1 MLTRRL
7 FEENVKTQRFE
18 ARVLSCTEEKG
29 KYHIELDATAFFPE
43 GGGQPGDQGELF
55 PGLKEDGEPVKVLD
69 TREKAGVIFHVTDKA
84 ILEGT
89 EVLGRLNWDK
99 RLRNM
104 QNHSGEHILSGL
116 IHAKYGYNN
125 VGFHM
130 GSDAVTL
137 DLDGVIAPEE
147 LPEFERQV
155 NEAIEKN
162 LEIEVFY
169 PTREELEHIDYRSK
183 KEIEGQVRIVR
194 IGDYDTC
201 ACCGTHVE
209 RTGEIRLIKLL
220 GLQNYKGGVRIS
232 MLTGKDAIDDY
243 EKKHA
248 TIQEATHLLS
258 VKPDQVDS
266 GIRKLLEANAA
277 LKSKLIAFQRQIG
290 EEKANAVLEGTKKVC
305 FLEPNFQ
312 NDELREMCNKAA
324 VKAELVLGLLPI
336 REGMCQYVLVSTR
349 KDVREAGKELNSRF
363 QGKGGGQP
371 SMVQGTLMADGE
383 EIRSFFLDTLNAE

>member
-18 ARVLSCTEEKG
+18 AKVLSCTEEKG
-29 KYHIELDATAFFPE
+29 KYRIELDATAFFPE

-55 PGLKEDGEPVKVLD
+55 PGLNENGEPVRVLD
-69 TREKAGVIFHVTDKA
+69 TREKAGAIYHVTDKA
-84 ILEGT
+84 IPEGT

-137 DLDGVIAPEE
+137 DLDGVIVPEE
-147 LPEFERQV
+147 LR
-155 NEAIEKN
+155 N
-162 LEIEVFY
+162 LNVRSMKSSKKMSRSRFSI
-169 PTREELEHIDYRSK
+169 PAGKSWRRSIICSK
-183 KEIEGQVRIVR
+183 KEIAGQVRIVR
-194 IGDYDTC
+194 IGSYDTC

-209 RTGEIRLIKLL
+209 YTGEIRLVKLL
-220 GLQNYKGGVRIS
+220 GIQNYKGGVRIS
-232 MLTGKDAIDDY
+232 MLAGRDAIEDY

-248 TIQEATHLLS
+248 MIQEATHLLS

-266 GIRKLLEANAA
+266 GIRKLLDANAA

-290 EEKANAVLEGTKKVC
+290 EEKAAAIPEGTRKIC

-312 NDELREMCNKAA
+312 SVSFGSEHKA
-324 VKAELVLGLLPI
+324 P
-336 REGMCQYVLVSTR
+336 
-349 KDVREAGKELNSRF
+349 
-363 QGKGGGQP
+363 
-371 SMVQGTLMADGE
+371 
-383 EIRSFFLDTLNAE
+383 

>member
-1 MLTRRL
+1 MTTRRL

-18 ARVLSCTEEKG
+18 AKVLSCMEEKG
-29 KYHIELDATAFFPE
+29 KYRIELDATAFFPE

-55 PGLKEDGEPVKVLD
+55 PGLNENGEPVRVLD
-69 TREKAGVIFHVTDKA
+69 TREKAGAIYHVTDKA
-84 ILEGT
+84 IPEGT

-137 DLDGVIAPEE
+137 DLDGVIVPEE
-147 LPEFERQV
+147 LLEFERQV
-155 NEAIEKN
+155 NEVIEKN
-162 LEIEVFY
+162 VEIEILY
-169 PTREELEHIDYRSK
+169 PSREELENIDYRSK
-183 KEIEGQVRIVR
+183 KEIAGQVRIVR
-194 IGDYDTC
+194 IGSYDTC

-209 RTGEIRLIKLL
+209 YTGEIRLVKLL
-220 GLQNYKGGVRIS
+220 GIQNYKGGVRIS
-232 MLTGKDAIDDY
+232 MLAGRDTIEDY

-248 TIQEATHLLS
+248 MIQEATHLLS

-266 GIRKLLEANAA
+266 GIRKLLDANAA

-290 EEKANAVLEGTKKVC
+290 EEKAAAIPEGTRKIC

-312 NDELREMCNKAA
+312 SDELREMCNKAA

-336 REGMCQYVLVSTR
+336 REGLCQYVLISNQA
-349 KDVREAGKELNSRF
+349 DVRELGKALNKEF
-363 QGKGGGQP
+363 NGKGGGQP

-383 EIRSFFLDTLNAE
+383 EIKAYFLE

>member
-169 PTREELEHIDYRSK
+169 PTREELEHGDYRSK

-209 RTGEIRLIKLL
+209 RTG
-220 GLQNYKGGVRIS
+220 
-232 MLTGKDAIDDY
+232 
-243 EKKHA
+243 
-248 TIQEATHLLS
+248 
-258 VKPDQVDS
+258 
-266 GIRKLLEANAA
+266 
-277 LKSKLIAFQRQIG
+277 
-290 EEKANAVLEGTKKVC
+290 
-305 FLEPNFQ
+305 
-312 NDELREMCNKAA
+312 
-324 VKAELVLGLLPI
+324 
-336 REGMCQYVLVSTR
+336 
-349 KDVREAGKELNSRF
+349 
-363 QGKGGGQP
+363 
-371 SMVQGTLMADGE
+371 
-383 EIRSFFLDTLNAE
+383 

>member
-1 MLTRRL
+1 MN
-7 FEENVKTQRFE
+7 EN
-18 ARVLSCTEEKG
+18 
-29 KYHIELDATAFFPE
+29 
-43 GGGQPGDQGELF
+43 
-55 PGLKEDGEPVKVLD
+55 GEPVRVLD
-69 TREKAGVIFHVTDKA
+69 TREKAGAIYHVTDKA
-84 ILEGT
+84 IPEGT

-137 DLDGVIAPEE
+137 DLDGVIVPEE

-155 NEAIEKN
+155 
-162 LEIEVFY
+162 
-169 PTREELEHIDYRSK
+169 K
-183 KEIEGQVRIVR
+183 KEIAGQVRIVR
-194 IGDYDTC
+194 IGTYDTC

-209 RTGEIRLIKLL
+209 YTGEIRLVKLL
-220 GLQNYKGGVRIS
+220 GIQNYKGGVRIS
-232 MLTGKDAIDDY
+232 MLAGRDAIEDY

-248 TIQEATHLLS
+248 MIQEATHLLS

-266 GIRKLLEANAA
+266 GIRKLLDANAA

-290 EEKANAVLEGTKKVC
+290 EEKAAAIPEGTKKIC

-312 NDELREMCNKAA
+312 SDELREMCNKAA

-336 REGMCQYVLVSTR
+336 REGLCQYVLISNQA
-349 KDVREAGKELNSRF
+349 DVRELGKALNEEF
-363 QGKGGGQP
+363 NGKGGGQP

-383 EIRSFFLDTLNAE
+383 EIKAYFLE

>member
-55 PGLKEDGEPVKVLD
+55 PGLKEDEEPVKVLD

-243 EKKHA
+243 ERKHD

-277 LKSKLIAFQRQIG
+277 LKSKLIAFQRQVG

-336 REGMCQYVLVSTR
+336 REGMCQYVLISTQ

-383 EIRSFFLDTLNAE
+383 EIRSFFLETLNAE